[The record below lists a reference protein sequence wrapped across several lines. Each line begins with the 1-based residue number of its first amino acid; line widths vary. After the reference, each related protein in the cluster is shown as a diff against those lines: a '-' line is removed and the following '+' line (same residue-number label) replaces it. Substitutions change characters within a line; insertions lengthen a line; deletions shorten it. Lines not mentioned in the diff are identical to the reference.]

1 MNQAHMIADLLMA
14 LVFAVVFG
22 MAYAFAVYKINQAD
36 DARGRRR
43 IQRRADYIGIEVS
56 EWLREPERRSED
68 FSEQERRTRG

>member
-43 IQRRADYIGIEVS
+43 IQRRAAEGASDPRAAAEVDS
-56 EWLREPERRSED
+56 GWWNM
-68 FSEQERRTRG
+68 